1 MDGMNKKR
9 KKRRHKPNRDTDE
22 PTRSAED
29 HAQRS
34 DVSGRPAAEAK
45 RAQRARGSSGGATG
59 LRRVLNLRLLI
70 VLLIA
75 AASVAL
81 YGMLDFQVPR
91 NTSEQQDARVPIERG
106 PSGKDALVPTRRG
119 PSWKEM
125 DDPAK
130 DGWDTEVF
138 ASQAKK
144 QLEALGNLLAHP
156 GGTDAAAVANLITDD
171 FACGPLRPA
180 NLITILDDQHLKI
193 DRASITPSLLEP
205 GEQPP
210 GEAELPYRGA
220 DGLVQALRAAVDPF
234 SGATDVRFEVKVFR
248 VVSAPGEVST
258 RQYFSISGRTKS
270 GTVEQH
276 ATWDIGWTP
285 GAGGALPRMWWI
297 RVEEFEQA
305 ECRQPNGA
313 LFADCTESVLGGNN
327 GYADQFLRGMNY
339 WFERI
344 QDLSPFANPGLA
356 VGDVNGD
363 GLDDLYVC
371 QEAGLPNRLF
381 IQNADGS
388 AREQSAS
395 WGVDWLE
402 SSRSALLVDLDNDSD
417 QDLVVAILGGVVV
430 AENDGQGRFRLRE
443 VLSSGDDT
451 MSLSAVD
458 YDMDGRLDIYV
469 CAYFKNKRLDGSD
482 IAGLPGAAAD
492 FVVHDANDG
501 GNNTLFHNQIS
512 SEGTWRFTDVT
523 GEVGL
528 DANNHRYSFAAAWDD
543 FDNDGDQDLYV
554 ANDYGRDH
562 LYRNDLLGP
571 SLTEAGQGAGRQF
584 VDISDTAHIED
595 SATGMSVTWGD
606 YDRDGWMDVLVSNMW
621 SSAGQR
627 ITFQSRFKPEAP
639 HEIKRRYQRLARG
652 NTLLRN
658 RGDGTF
664 GDQSAPAAIEM
675 GRWAWG
681 SHFVD
686 LNNDGWE
693 DMIVSNGYITTADTG
708 DL

>member
-1 MDGMNKKR
+1 MAGMK
-9 KKRRHKPNRDTDE
+9 KKRRHKSE
-22 PTRSAED
+22 
-29 HAQRS
+29 
-34 DVSGRPAAEAK
+34 
-45 RAQRARGSSGGATG
+45 RAQRARGSSPRATG
-59 LRRVLNLRLLI
+59 LHRVLNLRLLI
-70 VLLIA
+70 VLLVA
-75 AASVAL
+75 ATAVAL
-81 YGMLDFQVPR
+81 YSMLDFQVPR
-91 NTSEQQDARVPIERG
+91 NTSKQQDIRVPLERD
-106 PSGKDALVPTRRG
+106 PSGKDAFVPTGRG
-119 PSWKEM
+119 PSWKEI

-138 ASQAKK
+138 ASKATK
-144 QLEALGNLLAHP
+144 QLKAFGKLLAHP
-156 GGTDAAAVANLITDD
+156 SDSDTAAMADLITDD

-180 NLITILDDQHLKI
+180 NLITILEDQHLKL
-193 DRASITPSLLEP
+193 DRASIASSHQGPD
-205 GEQPP
+205 EQPP

-220 DGLVQALRAAVDPF
+220 NGLGQAMRAAVDPF

-248 VVSAPGEVST
+248 VVSEPGEVST

-276 ATWDIGWTP
+276 ATWDIGWAV
-285 GAGGALPRMWWI
+285 GADGALPRMRWI

-305 ECRQPNGA
+305 ECRQPTGA
-313 LFADCTESVLGGNN
+313 LFADCTGSVLGGDS
-327 GYADQFLRGMNY
+327 GYADQFLHGANY

-344 QDLSPFANPGLA
+344 QDPSPFGLLANPGLA

-381 IQNADGS
+381 IQSPDGS
-388 AREQSAS
+388 AHDQSTS

-430 AENDGQGRFRLRE
+430 AENDGQGRFRLRD
-443 VLSSGDDT
+443 VLPSCDDT

-469 CAYFKNKRLDGSD
+469 CAYHKNNRVDDSNIDGM
-482 IAGLPGAAAD
+482 PGAAAS

-512 SEGTWRFTDVT
+512 PDGTWLFADVT
-523 GEVGL
+523 DKVGL
-528 DANNHRYSFAAAWDD
+528 DENNHRWSFAAAWED

-554 ANDYGRDH
+554 ANDYGRDN

-571 SLTEAGQGAGRQF
+571 SLTKAGQGAGRQF

-595 SATGMSVTWGD
+595 SATGMSITWGD
-606 YDRDGWMDVLVSNMW
+606 YDRDGWMDALVSNMW

-627 ITFQSRFKPEAP
+627 VTYQSKFKPEAS
-639 HEIKRRYQRLARG
+639 HEIRRRFQRQARG

-664 GDQSAPAAIEM
+664 DDLSEPSGIEM

-681 SHFVD
+681 SHFAD

-693 DMIVSNGYITTADTG
+693 DLIVSNGYITTEDTG